1 MKAEGSI
8 ICANGERKKRR
19 RREGRNLSRRAPSAI
34 LVRDQLLNAQHQH
47 GDQQGQAVGLSTNA
61 TLLERDEVRRR
72 RTEGREARELRAV
85 GRRDDR
91 AVRTSGAKALL
102 RGVGLQ
108 DVDVARREQAESV
121 DLLARRAVE

>member
-19 RREGRNLSRRAPSAI
+19 RREGRNLSPRAPSAI

-72 RTEGREARELRAV
+72 RTKGREARELRAG
-85 GRRDDR
+85 GRRGGR
-91 AVRTSGAKALL
+91 AGRAGGA
-102 RGVGLQ
+102 G
-108 DVDVARREQAESV
+108 ARRRGGGRQ
-121 DLLARRAVE
+121 